1 LVEAEQLKESSDIT
15 ILKAL
20 LRRADLLEVTV
31 RRLLYCFVRWYL
43 FVVFDVLFLDSTSN
57 CIEEKI
63 RDCDVDQITTR
74 RRIVFESSSTTRW

>member
-31 RRLLYCFVRWYL
+31 RRLR
-43 FVVFDVLFLDSTSN
+43 
-57 CIEEKI
+57 
-63 RDCDVDQITTR
+63 
-74 RRIVFESSSTTRW
+74 